1 MKNQERTN
9 NDRGKIY
16 KKNNELDKNMHAT
29 NNIWDNSPDNTFYS
43 RFETKKNQTLCSHG
57 ITNII
62 SKIKII
68 YMKINKINLFK
79 TKNMANDR
87 YY

>member
-1 MKNQERTN
+1 MQQTTSGIILLIIHFIQDLKQ
-9 NDRGKIY
+9 
-16 KKNNELDKNMHAT
+16 
-29 NNIWDNSPDNTFYS
+29 
-43 RFETKKNQTLCSHG
+43 KNQTVCSHG